1 MLLEV
6 QKGNAEIIEKAVALL
21 RGKVPEGKIALA
33 ETFTRQYYS
42 RVEAEDLAER
52 NLSDLCG
59 AALAHLD
66 FMGKFK
72 SVAAKLRDT
81 SRKGIL
87 RTLRSTEDPFRST
100 EGSKSAS
107 SNSFVGVPGVI
118 AG

>member
-1 MLLEV
+1 MLLEA

-42 RVEAEDLAER
+42 QVEAEDLAER

-66 FMGKFK
+66 FMRKVQIRCPQATRLQSANPERRMG
-72 SVAAKLRDT
+72 VAHIRS
-81 SRKGIL
+81 SRL
-87 RTLRSTEDPFRST
+87 SMTTCRSWWIR
-100 EGSKSAS
+100 
-107 SNSFVGVPGVI
+107 
-118 AG
+118 